1 MLFQSFIRLFFCII
15 VKMFEI
21 WPLFINTFVYSF
33 QKCSK
38 MSKNVRSVS
47 LWLQGFVIFIYNKHT
62 LEVNL
67 MEGTHYLLFVLLLTS
82 HDCIMICDG
91 SARGL

>member
-1 MLFQSFIRLFFCII
+1 ML
-15 VKMFEI
+15 EI

-33 QKCSK
+33 QKYSK
-38 MSKNVRSVS
+38 MSKNVQSVS
-47 LWLQGFVIFIYNKHT
+47 LWLEGFVILIYDKYT

-67 MEGTHYLLFVLLLTS
+67 MERTHYLSFVLLFTS